1 MIKKATVLFSVL
13 LICFYSCGK
22 KEPNDVTTE
31 PSNKH
36 DPNSEQYSYESDT
49 LTQYK
54 NPTENEVTETPKLT
68 NIQKYSQIKI
78 NQGLI
83 IECKSTVEFVNG
95 ETDNIIIN
103 MQIPHEEPNTINLI
117 NPIKIAD
124 ESPEVTSKIYT
135 DGAGEKVIF
144 MWRKD
149 MSKITILNGDN
160 TVMFLR

>member
-1 MIKKATVLFSVL
+1 MIKKAKVLLSVL

-22 KEPNDVTTE
+22 KEPNDVSTE
-31 PSNKH
+31 PSHEYNT
-36 DPNSEQYSYESDT
+36 NSEQYPYESDT

-54 NPTENEVTETPKLT
+54 NPTENEVTEAPKLT
-68 NIQKYSQIKI
+68 NIQKYSQVKI

-83 IECKSTVEFVNG
+83 IECKTTVEFVNG
-95 ETDNIIIN
+95 ETDNIKIK
-103 MQIPHEEPNTINLI
+103 MQIPHEDPNTINLI

-135 DGAGEKVIF
+135 DDAGEKVIF

-149 MSKITILNGDN
+149 MSKISIINGDN